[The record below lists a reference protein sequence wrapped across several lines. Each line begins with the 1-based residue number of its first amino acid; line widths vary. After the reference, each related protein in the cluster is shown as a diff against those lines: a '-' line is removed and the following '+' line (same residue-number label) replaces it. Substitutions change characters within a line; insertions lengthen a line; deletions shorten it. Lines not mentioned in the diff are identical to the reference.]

1 MIKAGLESEVH
12 QLLEKGYTPDLVS
25 MQGVGYKELLA
36 YFDGKET
43 LEEAVET
50 IKKNTRHFAKRQLT
64 LFRKEENV
72 IWVDKPAFNYD
83 DDKILDFIYEHTKKI
98 GIEKEA

>member
-1 MIKAGLESEVH
+1 M
-12 QLLEKGYTPDLVS
+12 
-25 MQGVGYKELLA
+25 
-36 YFDGKET
+36 
-43 LEEAVET
+43 ET

-64 LFRKEENV
+64 WFRKEENV